1 MRNRDEMSGN
11 TFFPKA
17 WKIPEAEAVELTE
30 AEKATV
36 ERFGFD
42 EAEHEIVWEFDDGW
56 VCCKLVCNDDDCQYR
71 YVCAGDCEVI
81 FDIQKTE
88 TGYRH
93 QVNYYEDDRPS
104 YIWHEMRKVDY
115 CNFVVF
121 MDAGDLPEQ
130 NEERD
135 SFEIGRTPVEAV
147 WQGED
152 GVNWKRLAV
161 QS

>member
-1 MRNRDEMSGN
+1 MSKQA
-11 TFFPKA
+11 T
-17 WKIPEAEAVELTE
+17 PESTE
-30 AEKATV
+30 AEKVAKIQ
-36 ERFGFD
+36 RFGFD
-42 EAEHEIVWEFDDGW
+42 RPEHEIVWEFDDGW
-56 VCCKLVCNDDDCQYR
+56 VRGNLVCNDDDCQYR

-104 YIWHEMRKVDY
+104 NIWHEMRKVDY

-130 NEERD
+130 NEEPEP
-135 SFEIGRTPVEAV
+135 FEIGRTPVEAV

-161 QS
+161 RS